1 MNTLEK
7 EIRKLPR
14 NQKLSIM
21 EFIWME
27 LLQEEDS
34 IQVPEWHIHEL
45 EATEKDVKD
54 GNQCF
59 EDWEVAKE
67 AIRRV

>member
-1 MNTLEK
+1 
-7 EIRKLPR
+7 
-14 NQKLSIM
+14 M